1 MKLFL
6 SSLAISKSQAEHFE
20 LLVGKPAEQIKL
32 ALVENAADVYA
43 EDSRDWV
50 VEHRNAIV
58 NNGYQIEQID
68 LRNYSNDLDGLEQKL
83 SGVDVVWMGGGNTYY
98 LRWLLQDTG
107 IDKVLIKLIK
117 EDGLVYGGGSAGAI
131 ITGPTIKHFEKADN
145 PDEAPEMIYEGLN
158 LINEVIVPHTDNEKF
173 ENVMKEIILSLEK
186 DGYKT
191 IPITDEEAI
200 IVNNDKLTKI

>member
-68 LRNYSNDLDGLEQKL
+68 LHNYSNDLDGLEQKL

>member
-68 LRNYSNDLDGLEQKL
+68 LHNYSNDLDGLEQKL
-83 SGVDVVWMGGGNTYY
+83 SGVDAVWMGGGNTYY